1 MKNTWIKRAATL
13 GLTAGILSL
22 PLAALAA
29 EEMVIETPKVYTP
42 AKVNGVDGFWV
53 EYQKKTYQKRA
64 AFKDPVGPYDQMIQ
78 NLYVEIFG
86 PEVAQLSKA
95 QRDAL
100 YAKYGIAKG
109 FNGLDS
115 SDYNFFHN
123 EFLSKYTD
131 KIKADLAYAKR
142 VVDADSPSAIVAALG
157 AQATLNQIY
166 TAFNNSGYSGNS
178 YVVNQRSVQQVH
190 GISYVDNSKID
201 QAVFNANKSRS
212 LDDLLRNNPGAIKGL
227 EGASYI
233 DSLVNAARFSKMAEL
248 AAQNL
253 LPVNI
258 IDQAIITPGG
268 PVDFRED
275 NPSAARLNELASFLV
290 TASIRTH
297 SPIALDLNG
306 DGKIGVTGTSTAQ
319 KRLAASKFV
328 SKNSVWFDIA
338 AEGKKKNIEWLDR
351 SGDGFLVD
359 DSYGRLSKAL
369 VAGGTLDG
377 TFLFGDSIG
386 YTHGYHKLAVK
397 KATVNVATTA
407 VIDDTTNWSK
417 LFNSKPVLKGKD
429 LNGLKVWVDAN
440 GDAKLQAT
448 ELKTLASLG
457 ITEIGSTPNTVKN
470 AKGEYLIQSYFVQN
484 GKKKMTEDVWFA
496 ENPDAAK

>member
-64 AFKDPVGPYDQMIQ
+64 AFADPVGPYDQMIQ

-86 PEVAQLSKA
+86 PEVAQLTKA

-100 YAKYGIAKG
+100 YAQYGIPKG
-109 FNGLDS
+109 FNGLTG
-115 SDYNFFHN
+115 DYNFFHN

-131 KIKADLAYAKR
+131 RIKADLQYAKR
-142 VVDADSPSAIVAALG
+142 LVDADSPSAVVAAMG
-157 AQATLNQIY
+157 AQATLDQVY
-166 TAFNNSGYSGNS
+166 KAFANSGYAGNN
-178 YVVNQRSVQQVH
+178 YVVNARSVEVVH
-190 GISYVDNSKID
+190 GISYVDQSRINPT
-201 QAVFNANKSRS
+201 VFNANKGLS
-212 LDDLLRNNPGAIKGL
+212 LDALLRTNPGAIKGL

-233 DSLVNAARFSKMAEL
+233 DSLVNAARFSRMAEL
-248 AAQNL
+248 AAMNL
-253 LPVNI
+253 LPVNM
-258 IDQAIITPGG
+258 IDQQIVTPGG
-268 PVDFRED
+268 PVDFKED
-275 NPSAARLNELASFLV
+275 TPNAARLNQLASFLV

-319 KRLAASKFV
+319 KRFASSKFV
-328 SKNSVWFDIA
+328 AKNSVWFDIG

-369 VAGGTLDG
+369 TAGGTLDG

-397 KATVNVATTA
+397 KVTVNVASTA
-407 VIDDTTNWSK
+407 QIDENTNWSK
-417 LFNSKPVLKGKD
+417 LFNAKPVLKGKD

-440 GDAKLQAT
+440 GDAKLQAN

-457 ITEIGSTPNTVKN
+457 ITEIGSAPQTIKN

-484 GKKKMTEDVWFA
+484 GKKRMTEDVWFA
-496 ENPDAAK
+496 ENPDAAQ

>member
-22 PLAALAA
+22 PLAALAV

-64 AFKDPVGPYDQMIQ
+64 AFTDPVGAYDQMIQ

-100 YAKYGIAKG
+100 YAKYGIPKG
-109 FNGLDS
+109 FSGMAG
-115 SDYNFFHN
+115 DYNFYHN
-123 EFLSKYTD
+123 EFISKYMA
-131 KIKADLAYAKR
+131 KIEADLKYAKKLA
-142 VVDADSPSAIVAALG
+142 DATTASEIVAAMG
-157 AQATLNQIY
+157 AQATLDQVY
-166 TAFNNSGYSGNS
+166 KAFDVAGHPGNK
-178 YVVNQRSVQQVH
+178 YVVNERSVSQVH
-190 GISYVDNSKID
+190 GVSYVDQSRIN
-201 QAVFNANKSRS
+201 QTVFNANQSKS
-212 LDDLLRNNPGAIKGL
+212 LDALLRTNPSAIAGL
-227 EGASYI
+227 EGASYV
-233 DSLVNAARFSKMAEL
+233 DSLVQAARFSKMAEL
-248 AAQNL
+248 YSQNL
-253 LPVNI
+253 LPLNI
-258 IDQAIITPGG
+258 IDQNIITANG

-275 NPSAARLNELASFLV
+275 NPNTARLNQLASFLIS
-290 TASIRTH
+290 TSIRTH

-319 KRLAASKFV
+319 KRLASSAFV
-328 SKNSVWFDIA
+328 PKNSVFFDISG
-338 AEGKKKNIEWLDR
+338 EGKVKNIEWLDR

-359 DSYGRLSKAL
+359 DSNGRLSKAL

-397 KATVNVATTA
+397 KVKVTVATTA

-429 LNGLKVWVDAN
+429 LEGLKVWVDAN
-440 GDAKLQAT
+440 GDAKLQAN

-457 ITEIGSTPNTVKN
+457 ITEIGATPQTVKN
-470 AKGEYLIQSYFVQN
+470 AKGEFLIQSYFVQN

-496 ENPDAAK
+496 ENPEAAK

>member
-64 AFKDPVGPYDQMIQ
+64 AFADPVGAYDQMIQ

-100 YAKYGIAKG
+100 YAKYGIPKG
-109 FNGLDS
+109 FNGLTG
-115 SDYNFFHN
+115 DYNFYHN
-123 EFLSKYTD
+123 EFISKYTD
-131 KIKADLAYAKR
+131 KIKADLQYSKS
-142 VVDADSPSAIVAALG
+142 VLDAQSASAIVDALG
-157 AQATLNQIY
+157 AKAALDQIY
-166 TAFNNSGYSGNS
+166 KAFATAGYAGNN
-178 YVVNQRSVQQVH
+178 YVVDQRSISQVH
-190 GISYVDNSKID
+190 GVSYVDDSKIN
-201 QAVFNANKSRS
+201 QSVYNANQSRS
-212 LDDLLRNNPGAIKGL
+212 IDWLLKNNPGAIKGL

-233 DSLVNAARFSKMAEL
+233 DALLNAARFSKLAEL
-248 AAQNL
+248 QAQNL

-258 IDQAIITPGG
+258 VDQNIITANG

-275 NPSAARLNELASFLV
+275 NPNAARLNQLASFLV
-290 TASIRTH
+290 TTSIRTH

-319 KRLAASKFV
+319 KRIAASKFV
-328 SKNSVWFDIA
+328 PKNSVWFDIA
-338 AEGKKKNIEWLDR
+338 AEGKQKNIEWLDR

-407 VIDDTTNWSK
+407 VLDDTTNWSK

-429 LNGLKVWVDAN
+429 LNGLKVWVDTN
-440 GDAKLQAT
+440 GDAKLQSA

-457 ITEIGSTPNTVKN
+457 ITEIGATPNTLKN